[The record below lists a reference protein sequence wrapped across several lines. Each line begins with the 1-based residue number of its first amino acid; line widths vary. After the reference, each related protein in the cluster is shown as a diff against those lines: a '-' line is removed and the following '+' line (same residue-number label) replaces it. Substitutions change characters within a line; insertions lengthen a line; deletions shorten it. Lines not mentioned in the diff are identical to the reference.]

1 MPRPQALRTLPIY
14 FLAFDNFSCAI
25 IGAGCSQLLL
35 LVLRENGAVGVDIAR
50 HIVIPNGVA
59 QMIMP
64 ILVRP
69 PADQPPAAVHLMV
82 LSLPW
87 TLDHLPSSLSCLRLR
102 LCVRA

>member
-1 MPRPQALRTLPIY
+1 MPYHRIVQKHTVSLALRSNRVPWRQALRTLPIY

-69 PADQPPAAVHLMV
+69 PADQPAAAALLVALN
-82 LSLPW
+82 LS
-87 TLDHLPSSLSCLRLR
+87 
-102 LCVRA
+102 

>member
-1 MPRPQALRTLPIY
+1 MRWPQALRTLPIY

-69 PADQPPAAVHLMV
+69 QQTAASLDGSELALDAWPLAVFPLV
-82 LSLPW
+82 FASVSLRLSLSPG
-87 TLDHLPSSLSCLRLR
+87 
-102 LCVRA
+102 